1 MTVHNLYILG
11 RNGQSLFYH
20 EWDRQSKATLSRS
33 EEDKLMAGLIF
44 SLKNFCR
51 KMSTEPASGTFKG
64 LRVSL
69 TIFLYFIET
78 NFQTSKYRL
87 HYWES
92 PTGIKLILN
101 TSPEILPCSD
111 TLSTIYYNL
120 LVPIIIKNPLIAP
133 SEPIQSELFQSKL
146 DAFIKNLTFF

>member
-1 MTVHNLYILG
+1 
-11 RNGQSLFYH
+11 
-20 EWDRQSKATLSRS
+20 
-33 EEDKLMAGLIF
+33 MAGLIF